1 MNTSCIVFINLS
13 PARRNEHFCHFEQIP
28 CPDKVRKSVSSV
40 TRLAEKSCG
49 NQTMEVQLRLTDC
62 NRAVRST
69 LFFFGG
75 GGGTHLGVRS
85 LNRTEGLQQ
94 TTSFAGIPFGLKGI
108 IHAVT
113 QSMLNFQ
120 FVTVFPFPP
129 PFCPPAR
136 PGSCWVPSLTN
147 VL

>member
-69 LFFFGG
+69 LFFWGG
-75 GGGTHLGVRS
+75 GGDASGGSFIKQNGGTAANHFFCRNPFWLERNYSCRYAIHVEFS
-85 LNRTEGLQQ
+85 ICH
-94 TTSFAGIPFGLKGI
+94 SFPL
-108 IHAVT
+108 
-113 QSMLNFQ
+113 
-120 FVTVFPFPP
+120 PP
-129 PFCPPAR
+129 PFLSTSPTRLLLGPFID
-136 PGSCWVPSLTN
+136 
-147 VL
+147 